1 MSPAYQSPNWTQVQR
16 IERSR
21 SNARMDVISRPFFGA
36 SPRLARVMEV
46 EEAPWLAG
54 ALEEL
59 RALKAAGRDVPG
71 LGDFR
76 IAEETMDRA
85 RQLLT
90 LEPLRRLA
98 APSVVP
104 FSGGGLALSWN
115 AKGRD
120 LTLSIYPSER
130 EITYARTSQDDVV
143 LEDGVI
149 AEEAELGKIVDRYL
163 SSFI

>member
-85 RQLLT
+85 RQPRSFRSEEHTSELQSLT
-90 LEPLRRLA
+90 KSRM
-98 APSVVP
+98 PS
-104 FSGGGLALSWN
+104 SA
-115 AKGRD
+115 
-120 LTLSIYPSER
+120 
-130 EITYARTSQDDVV
+130 
-143 LEDGVI
+143 
-149 AEEAELGKIVDRYL
+149 
-163 SSFI
+163 